1 MHIPDRIQLGGFDI
15 DIVHVHNMAK
25 DKNKIGQSSY
35 TTQEI
40 LLDKDA
46 APEQFVEQ
54 AYLHELVHWIFYS
67 MSEYELMNNEKLVD
81 LFATF
86 LHQALTSGEKEKNER
101 TTNDIRRASARK
113 QDSETGDS
121 RSKQNLV

>member
-1 MHIPDRIQLGGFDI
+1 MHIPDMIQLGGFDI
-15 DIVHVHNMAK
+15 DIVHVQNMAK
-25 DKNKIGQSSY
+25 EKNQIGQSSY

-46 APEQFVEQ
+46 APKQFVEQ

-67 MSEYELMNNEKLVD
+67 MSEYDLMNNEKLVD

-86 LHQALTSGEKEKNER
+86 LHQALTSGENG
-101 TTNDIRRASARK
+101 RA
-113 QDSETGDS
+113 ETS
-121 RSKQNLV
+121 SPEA